1 MDPAII
7 VGLLALAGTSV
18 TAYGSWAGKK
28 GDKQGAFTDDLL
40 QRVTDLEKSMRDLR
54 TEFDAERGLRIRWEN
69 HAWDLTRSLKR
80 SLDAL
85 HDIAIWI
92 GAGAKPPPPD
102 VQQTIEEIEEAIKS
116 ID

>member
-28 GDKQGAFTDDLL
+28 GDNQGAFTDDLL

-85 HDIAIWI
+85 HEIAIWI

>member
-1 MDPAII
+1 MDPTII

-18 TAYGSWAGKK
+18 TAYGSLAGKK

-40 QRVTDLEKSMRDLR
+40 QRVTDLETSMKELR
-54 TEFDAERGLRIRWEN
+54 TEFNAERGLRIRWEN
-69 HAWDLTRSLKR
+69 HAWDLNRALKR

-85 HDIAIWI
+85 HEIALWI

>member
-1 MDPAII
+1 MDPTII
-7 VGLLALAGTSV
+7 VGLLALAGTAV
-18 TAYGSWAGKK
+18 TAYGGWAGKK
-28 GDKQGAFTDDLL
+28 SDKQGIFTDDLM
-40 QRVTDLEKSMRDLR
+40 QRVTDLEKSMKELR

-69 HAWDLTRSLKR
+69 HAWDLNRALKR

-85 HDIAIWI
+85 HEIAIWI

>member
-1 MDPAII
+1 MEPTVI
-7 VGLLALAGTSV
+7 VGLLALAGTAV
-18 TAYGSWAGKK
+18 TAYGSLAGKK
-28 GDKQGAFTDDLL
+28 GDRQGAFTDDLL
-40 QRVTDLEKSMRDLR
+40 QRVTDLETSMKELR

-85 HDIAIWI
+85 HEIALWI

>member
-7 VGLLALAGTSV
+7 VGLLALLGTGV
-18 TAYGSWAGKK
+18 TAYGGWAGKK
-28 GDKQGAFTDDLL
+28 SDKQGAFTDGLIK
-40 QRVTDLEKSMRDLR
+40 RVEDLETSMKELR
-54 TEFDAERGLRIRWEN
+54 TEFNAERGLRIRWEN
-69 HAWDLTRSLKR
+69 HAWDLNRALKR

-85 HDIAIWI
+85 HEIAIWI

>member
-1 MDPAII
+1 MEPTVI
-7 VGLLALAGTSV
+7 VGLLALLGTGV
-18 TAYGSWAGKK
+18 TAYGTWAGKK
-28 GDKQGAFTDDLL
+28 GDRQGAFTDDLM
-40 QRVTDLEKSMRDLR
+40 QRVTDLEKSMKELR

-85 HDIAIWI
+85 HEIAIWI

>member
-1 MDPAII
+1 
-7 VGLLALAGTSV
+7 
-18 TAYGSWAGKK
+18 
-28 GDKQGAFTDDLL
+28 
-40 QRVTDLEKSMRDLR
+40 
-54 TEFDAERGLRIRWEN
+54 
-69 HAWDLTRSLKR
+69 LKR

-85 HDIAIWI
+85 HEIAIWI

>member
-1 MDPAII
+1 MEPTVI
-7 VGLLALAGTSV
+7 VGLLALLGTGV
-18 TAYGSWAGKK
+18 TAYGTWAGKK
-28 GDKQGAFTDDLL
+28 GDRQGAFTDDLM
-40 QRVTDLEKSMRDLR
+40 QRVTDLEKSMKELR

-69 HAWDLTRSLKR
+69 HAWDLNRALKR

-85 HDIAIWI
+85 YEIATWI

-102 VQQTIEEIEEAIKS
+102 VRQTIEEIEEAIKS